1 MGASNNDLT
10 IIKDADERI
19 REYRTGSITL
29 HLIDESGET
38 FKPGTIVHIN
48 QTQHAFLFGCNIFKF
63 NKGRNEKEN
72 ELYAQ
77 YFSDLFNFAT
87 LPFYWWGE
95 SENPLRRD
103 KPWREDVIEWGIN
116 NQIKLKGHTLAWNW
130 KDPNWL
136 PNDPDK
142 AYVLQMARIEKI
154 SNQYQDEI
162 LVWDVV
168 NEATAY
174 DREYPRNNAPILT
187 EAIENVGVNQYVIDA
202 FKAARLGSPN
212 ADFIINDFKTGR
224 KFKNN
229 VLDPLAKREFSLFD
243 IIGIQSHMH
252 NGYWG
257 SKRIWELCNKF
268 NEFGTPI
275 HFTEISIV
283 SGQKSGKRWETYP
296 DGENKQAEHVV
307 ELYTILF
314 SNPNVEAIT
323 WWDFSDQGTWKG
335 APAGLI
341 RKDMSPKPA
350 YFELQNLIKDKWW
363 TSDTAAIDENGSIKI
378 HGFYGK
384 YNIQV
389 LNEEKTMGGTFEIK
403 KGHTSPIQINLK

>member
-1 MGASNNDLT
+1 MGAPNNHLT

-19 REYRTGSITL
+19 QEYRTGSITL
-29 HLIDESGET
+29 HLINESGET
-38 FKPGTIVHIN
+38 FKPGTKVHIE
-48 QTQHAFLFGCNIFKF
+48 QMQHTFLFGCNIFKF

-103 KPWREDVIEWGIN
+103 KPWRENVIEWSKN
-116 NQIKLKGHTLAWNW
+116 NQIKLKGHPLAWNW

-136 PNDPDK
+136 PNNPNK
-142 AYVLQMARIEKI
+142 AYNLQMARIEKI
-154 SNQYQDEI
+154 VNQYKDDI
-162 LVWDVV
+162 FIWDVV
-168 NEATAY
+168 NEATVY
-174 DREYPRNNAPILT
+174 DRQYPRNNAPILT
-187 EAIENVGVNQYVIDA
+187 KAIENVGVNQYVIDA
-202 FKAARLGSPN
+202 FQAARLGSPI
-212 ADFIINDFKTGR
+212 ADLIINDFKTGK

-229 VLDPLAKREFSLFD
+229 VLDPLARQEFPLFD

-268 NEFGTPI
+268 KGFGTPI

-283 SGQKSGKRWETYP
+283 SGQKSDGKWESTTK
-296 DGENKQAEHVV
+296 GEFEQAKQVK
-307 ELYTILF
+307 ELYTLLF

-335 APAGLI
+335 APSGLI
-341 RKDMSPKPA
+341 RKDMTPKPA
-350 YFELQNLIKDKWW
+350 YLALNNLINNEWWTQDTLTVAEGGMINMIGFFGDYSIHIVDNERTYEGKFELKKVQDKP
-363 TSDTAAIDENGSIKI
+363 I
-378 HGFYGK
+378 
-384 YNIQV
+384 NI
-389 LNEEKTMGGTFEIK
+389 M
-403 KGHTSPIQINLK
+403 LK